1 MNMQKPLDSFD
12 LMDPATQACPYS
24 FYARLRSEAPIYRM
38 PGSGF
43 WLVTTYD
50 LCREV
55 MRQPDLFASGV
66 SPMALKPTGVPQE
79 VIELYN
85 TKGWL
90 PTASC
95 STSDPPR
102 HTWVRKLLDRLF
114 TASKVRALTPSIER
128 LSHELIDGFASRGEC
143 EFVRDFAHPL
153 PMMIIAE
160 QIGVPRSD
168 LARFK
173 AWSDAIVEPFSM
185 MITREREIEC
195 ARLVVEMQH
204 YFAALVEERRR
215 DPKDDLLTVLAQARG
230 PAAAASTA
238 LDTGSRDGELI
249 EMRELLSIITIDLL
263 ASGNETTTAA
273 LSSGLKLLIEDP
285 APVAEVR
292 RNRKLLEPLAEEIL
306 RLESPAQGMFRRV
319 TADTTLGGVELREGD
334 HLSLR
339 FGSANRDE
347 SQFPSATRINLH
359 RPQPGKHLALG
370 IGRHHCIG
378 APLARQELISAFG
391 ALLDRL
397 DAFRLT
403 PGTAAPEY
411 VPSFFGRNLRELW
424 VSFEALPR
432 R

>member
-1 MNMQKPLDSFD
+1 MNTQKPLDSFD
-12 LMDPATQACPYS
+12 LMDPATQACPYG

-43 WLVTTYD
+43 WLVTTYE
-50 LCREV
+50 LCREI

-66 SPMALKPTGVPQE
+66 SPMALKPSGVPQE
-79 VIELYN
+79 VIDLYS

-114 TASKVRALTPSIER
+114 TVSKVRALTPSIER
-128 LSHELIDGFASRGEC
+128 LSHELIDGFAAKGHC

-160 QIGVPRSD
+160 QIGVPRDD
-168 LARFK
+168 LRRFK

-204 YFAALVEERRR
+204 YFAALVQERRR
-215 DPKDDLLTVLAQARG
+215 DPKDDLLTLMAQAHG
-230 PAAAASTA
+230 A
-238 LDTGSRDGELI
+238 DGNLI

-273 LSSGLKLLIEDP
+273 LASGLKLLIEDP
-285 APVAEVR
+285 APIAEIR
-292 RNRKLLEPLAEEIL
+292 HDRKLLEPLAEEIL

-319 TADTTLGGVELREGD
+319 TANTTLGGVELREGD

-347 SQFPSATRINLH
+347 SQFPNATRIDLH

-378 APLARQELISAFG
+378 APLARQELITAFG

-397 DAFRLT
+397 EGFRLT
-403 PGTAAPEY
+403 PGSPGPEY
-411 VPSFFGRNLRELW
+411 TPSFFGRNLCELH
-424 VSFEALPR
+424 VNFEALPR

>member
-1 MNMQKPLDSFD
+1 MNTQKPLNSFD
-12 LMDPATQACPYS
+12 LMDPATQACPYP
-24 FYARLRSEAPIYRM
+24 FYSRLRSEAPIYRM

-66 SPMALKPTGVPQE
+66 SPMALKPSGVPQE

-128 LSHELIDGFASRGEC
+128 LSHELIDGFAARGQC

-160 QIGVPRSD
+160 QIGVPRPD

-215 DPKDDLLTVLAQARG
+215 EPKDDLLTLMAQAHG
-230 PAAAASTA
+230 A
-238 LDTGSRDGELI
+238 DGNLI

-273 LSSGLKLLIEDP
+273 LASGLKLLIEDP
-285 APVAEVR
+285 APAAEVR
-292 RNRKLLEPLAEEIL
+292 GNRKLLEPLAEEIL

-319 TADTTLGGVELREGD
+319 TANTTLGGIELREGD

-397 DAFRLT
+397 DGFRLT
-403 PGTAAPEY
+403 PGSPEPEY
-411 VPSFFGRNLRELW
+411 TPSFFGRNLRELH
-424 VSFEALPR
+424 VNFEALPR
-432 R
+432 L